1 LTDST
6 GKIRTHSQFLTV
18 QETAPIAGIEG
29 LFEGQYIPP
38 GTEIVLN
45 GSASYDYD
53 NDIVLYEWSTS
64 DGIDLGDKEVVFVNF
79 QPGPIQITLYV
90 QDSRGAS
97 DSISINLTIGSSS
110 PQLFELIINPS
121 KLQRGEPNPIF
132 LTVRLDDLDGTTQI
146 VLCEL
151 KAGGEVREYEL
162 RDDGLE
168 GDIVAGDGIWTLQTV
183 WTIDEGTT
191 ARVEVWAVDGD
202 IVSPAQ
208 IEIIQID
215 SGEGENFLVWLLGT
229 GLPVLIGLIIILTIL
244 GMIYSAN
251 RRQEMKKDLETI
263 ESWSN
268 FDPRELDEEFDSGED
283 MQ

>member
-1 LTDST
+1 M
-6 GKIRTHSQFLTV
+6 
-18 QETAPIAGIEG
+18 
-29 LFEGQYIPP
+29 
-38 GTEIVLN
+38 
-45 GSASYDYD
+45 
-53 NDIVLYEWSTS
+53 
-64 DGIDLGDKEVVFVNF
+64 
-79 QPGPIQITLYV
+79 
-90 QDSRGAS
+90 
-97 DSISINLTIGSSS
+97 
-110 PQLFELIINPS
+110 
-121 KLQRGEPNPIF
+121 
-132 LTVRLDDLDGTTQI
+132 TVRLDDLDGTTQI

-268 FDPRELDEEFDSGED
+268 FDPRELDEEFDSDED